1 MNESY
6 HVADPFEGTIKPMT
20 VDQRPIEIDDALWE
34 ELIEITDGKA
44 APCFQC
50 GVCTAACPWGLVRDD
65 PLSVRSI
72 MRGAQLGLL
81 ESQEAIWLCTACGQC
96 EIYCPR
102 EVPIVEVFQNLRQLL
117 WERRKTPAGL
127 SPVLWSVYWNNNP
140 LSQPPSQ
147 RMGWAENLDL
157 QTYDSSKHEI
167 LMYFGCTAS
176 YDSRAQSV
184 ARALVQLLRAADV
197 SFGILGEEEPCCGE
211 TVLRLGHSPYF
222 QDVAQQATDIFEKY
236 GVGKLVTVSPH
247 CYDVFKNH
255 YPYVN
260 ESFNPVHYTDYI
272 AGLIER
278 NRLTFEGS
286 LSSKITF
293 HDPCLLGRVNE
304 STHPPRA
311 ILETI
316 PDARVIEMPHSGPD
330 TLCCGG
336 GGGRMWMETPPG
348 DRFSDLRVQEALDIG
363 ADIMATA
370 CPLCISC
377 LEDSIG
383 SMGVTKLKVFDIA
396 EIAQMALGK
405 MTTNDTVEE

>member
-1 MNESY
+1 
-6 HVADPFEGTIKPMT
+6 MT

-34 ELIEITDGKA
+34 ELIEITDGQA

-50 GVCTAACPWGLVRDD
+50 GVCTATCPWGLVRGD

-81 ESQEAIWLCTACGQC
+81 EAQEAIWLCTACGQC

-102 EVPIVEVFQNLRQLL
+102 GVPIVEVFQNLRQLL
-117 WERRKTPAGL
+117 WERGKPPAGL
-127 SPVLWSVYWNNNP
+127 TPVLWSVYWNNNP

-147 RMGWAENLDL
+147 RMDWAEGLEL
-157 QTYDSSKHEI
+157 QIYDRSKHEI
-167 LMYFGCTAS
+167 LLYFGCTAS

-184 ARALVQLLRAADV
+184 ARAIVQLLRAADV
-197 SFGILGEEEPCCGE
+197 SFGILGEDEPCCGE
-211 TVLRLGHSPYF
+211 AVLRLGHSPYF
-222 QDVAQQATDIFEKY
+222 KDVAQHAIDVFEKNK
-236 GVGKLVTVSPH
+236 VGKLVALSPH

-255 YPYVN
+255 YPRGN
-260 ESFNPVHYTDYI
+260 ESFEPIHYTEYI
-272 AGLIER
+272 TDLIEG
-278 NRLTFEGS
+278 NRLTLKGS
-286 LSSKITF
+286 LSSNITF

-304 STHPPRA
+304 ITHFPRA
-311 ILETI
+311 ILETV
-316 PDARVIEMPHSGPD
+316 PEAHVIEMPHSGPD

-348 DRFSDLRVQEALDIG
+348 ERFSDLRVQEALDVG

-383 SMGVTKLKVFDIA
+383 SMGVTTLKVRDIA
-396 EIAQMALGK
+396 EIAQMALGN
-405 MTTNDTVEE
+405 MSMNNAVEE

>member
-1 MNESY
+1 
-6 HVADPFEGTIKPMT
+6 MT
-20 VDQRPIEIDDALWE
+20 VDQGPIEIDDALWE

-50 GVCTAACPWGLVRDD
+50 GVCTATCPWGLVRGDH
-65 PLSVRSI
+65 LSVRSI

-81 ESQEAIWLCTACGQC
+81 EDQETIWLCTACGQC

-102 EVPIVEVFQNLRQLL
+102 GVPIAEVFQGLRQLL

-127 SPVLWSVYWNNNP
+127 TPVLWSVYWNNNP

-147 RMGWAENLDL
+147 RMDWAEGLDL
-157 QTYDSSKHEI
+157 QEYDRSKHEI
-167 LMYFGCTAS
+167 LLYFGCTAS
-176 YDSRAQSV
+176 YDNRAQSV
-184 ARALVQLLRAADV
+184 ARAIVQLLGAAGV

-211 TVLRLGHSPYF
+211 AVLRLGHSPYY
-222 QDVAQQATDIFEKY
+222 QEVAQHAVDVFDKF
-236 GVGKLVTVSPH
+236 GVGKLVALSPH

-255 YPYVN
+255 YPPVN
-260 ESFNPVHYTDYI
+260 ESFEPIHYTEYI
-272 AGLIER
+272 ADLIEGD
-278 NRLTFEGS
+278 RLTFEGT

-293 HDPCLLGRVNE
+293 HDPCLLGRVNTI
-304 STHPPRA
+304 SHYPRV

-316 PDARVIEMPHSGPD
+316 PDAHIIEMTHSGPD

-348 DRFSDLRVQEALDIG
+348 ERFSDLRVQEALDVE
-363 ADIMATA
+363 ADIIATA

-377 LEDSIG
+377 LEDSVG
-383 SMGVTKLKVFDIA
+383 SMGVTKLKVRDIA
-396 EIAQMALGK
+396 EIAQMALG
-405 MTTNDTVEE
+405 TVSNNDAGEE